1 MPIDDHLPKG
11 FTEFYEVHNYRN
23 ALELL
28 TNNNEF
34 KEIVQALMELRIT
47 LDDIRKPGGN
57 ESSIPKKVSA
67 LLRPLKWYETK
78 VRADLTVTS
87 IGKLSSKGK
96 KEVDDDDDEPDELE
110 EITTEKTD
118 ELKNKGFVIKEKE
131 LKNFIDGHKVD
142 YVKERL
148 AFDLE
153 WNSKD
158 QTFDRDLY
166 AMRAF
171 YECNLIDA
179 GILLTRSKELNPIF
193 DKLGQEI
200 DKEGKP
206 KFHKDGKTPKLL
218 KSKYGA
224 STTWMGKLTYRID
237 AGRGGGCPILALGIR
252 PALISDLETLEEQD
266 VKKM

>member
-1 MPIDDHLPKG
+1 MAIEDLPKG
-11 FTEFYEVHNYRN
+11 FTDLYEIHNYRN
-23 ALELL
+23 AVELL
-28 TNNNEF
+28 GKNKEF
-34 KEIVQALMELRIT
+34 KEIIDALMEFRIT

-57 ESSIPKKVSA
+57 ESTIPKKVTA
-67 LLRPLKWYETK
+67 LLRPKGWYETK
-78 VRADLTVTS
+78 VRADLAVTS
-87 IGKLSSKGK
+87 IGKLGK
-96 KEVDDDDDEPDELE
+96 KKKAEEEDEEDEEDELA
-110 EITTEKTD
+110 EITTEKPE
-118 ELKNKGFVIKEKE
+118 ELKKKGFIIKERE

-179 GILLTRSKELNPIF
+179 GILLTRSKDLNPVF
-193 DKLGQEI
+193 DKMGQEI

-206 KFHKDGKTPKLL
+206 KYHKDGKTPKLL

-237 AGRGGGCPILALGIR
+237 AGRGGGCPIIALGIK
-252 PALISDLETLEEQD
+252 PALISDLDQL
-266 VKKM
+266 KLISK